1 MPRGNGTGPMGMG
14 PRTGR
19 GMGYCSGYN
28 VPGYVIRP
36 GFGMRRGCRNMYY
49 ATGIPGWGRAAY
61 AVNDE
66 DALNAEAQ
74 YLKEQLDLI
83 NKRLNEIEKKNNND
97 EK

>member
-28 VPGYVIRP
+28 VPGYANRA
-36 GFGMRRGCRNMYY
+36 GFGMRRGYRNMYY

-61 AVNDE
+61 AANDE

-83 NKRLNEIEKKNNND
+83 NKRLDEIEKKNNN